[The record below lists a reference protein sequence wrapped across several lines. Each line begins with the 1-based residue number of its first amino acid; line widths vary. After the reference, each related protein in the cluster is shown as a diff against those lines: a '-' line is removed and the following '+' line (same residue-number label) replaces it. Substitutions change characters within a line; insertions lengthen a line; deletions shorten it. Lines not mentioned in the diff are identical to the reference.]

1 MINIFAS
8 LNQTEIRPKIMSN
21 VRTSLGRTS
30 KQDVTL
36 LNRYPNCHFIFL
48 SLIRDLKQPWKN
60 STERIIIRK
69 LFPNDF
75 ANPPSFSFT
84 TTYYKMFQSFF
95 FSVYIATP
103 FMTSGMSSSLF
114 SLLKLLYILTYLPFT
129 SALTSS
135 IENE

>member
-1 MINIFAS
+1 MKVIF
-8 LNQTEIRPKIMSN
+8 LNMPGTWSFLRF
-21 VRTSLGRTS
+21 S
-30 KQDVTL
+30 KF
-36 LNRYPNCHFIFL
+36 RYPNCHFIFF

-75 ANPPSFSFT
+75 ANPPSPLLHITNCFNH
-84 TTYYKMFQSFF
+84 FF

-103 FMTSGMSSSLF
+103 FMTSGMSSSSLF
-114 SLLKLLYILTYLPFT
+114 SLLKLPFM

-135 IENE
+135 IENEE